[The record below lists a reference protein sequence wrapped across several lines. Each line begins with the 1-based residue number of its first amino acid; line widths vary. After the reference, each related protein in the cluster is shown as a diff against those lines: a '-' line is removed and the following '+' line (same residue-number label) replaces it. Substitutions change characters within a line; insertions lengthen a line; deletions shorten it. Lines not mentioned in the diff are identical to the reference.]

1 MESRRVSESS
11 IVMSQLMTQHDA
23 NLAGNVHGGVIMK
36 LMDTAAGVVATR
48 HTRMNV
54 VTASI
59 DRLNFHAPVFTGDLV
74 ILKAS
79 VNIVGRTSMEVGVRV
94 DAEDLISGESR
105 YAASAYITYVA
116 LDRDGKPTAVPGIIP
131 ETDDELRR
139 NREAKT
145 RREARIKQDSI

>member
-1 MESRRVSESS
+1 
-11 IVMSQLMTQHDA
+11 
-23 NLAGNVHGGVIMK
+23 
-36 LMDTAAGVVATR
+36 
-48 HTRMNV
+48 
-54 VTASI
+54 
-59 DRLNFHAPVFTGDLV
+59 
-74 ILKAS
+74 
-79 VNIVGRTSMEVGVRV
+79 V

>member
-1 MESRRVSESS
+1 
-11 IVMSQLMTQHDA
+11 MTQHDA